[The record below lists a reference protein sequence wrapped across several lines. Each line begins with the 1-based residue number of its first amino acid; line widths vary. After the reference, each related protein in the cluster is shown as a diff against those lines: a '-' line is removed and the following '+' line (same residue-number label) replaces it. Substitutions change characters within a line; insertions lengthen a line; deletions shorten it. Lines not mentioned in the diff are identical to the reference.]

1 MKARAVAKYI
11 KGSPQKARL
20 VIDLIRGRSVNE
32 ALAMLKTLKKRA
44 AKPIE
49 ITLRSAI
56 ANASQK
62 ADQLNV
68 AIDVDRLKISNAT
81 VDLGPTKYRRRVL
94 PHNGPRLS
102 RAPLADHND
111 RGGIGKRVTVRVS
124 GSWFRLKSG
133 RGTWNSDRN
142 GGIVG
147 QKVHPYGFR
156 LGSIARALERIAKR
170 DYADLLHEA

>member
-1 MKARAVAKYI
+1 MKARAIAKYI

-68 AIDVDRLKISNAT
+68 AIDVDRLKISNAY
-81 VDLGPTKYRRRVL
+81 VDLGPTKFRRRVR
-94 PHNGPRLS
+94 PAPMG
-102 RAPLADHND
+102 RAY
-111 RGGIGKRVTVRVS
+111 R
-124 GSWFRLKSG
+124 
-133 RGTWNSDRN
+133 
-142 GGIVG
+142 
-147 QKVHPYGFR
+147 
-156 LGSIARALERIAKR
+156 ERRWQNHITIEVESEK
-170 DYADLLHEA
+170 ES